1 VTAFRALLNAL
12 PVVLV
17 FTGCTLNDGD
27 ESERRPAPNPPVA
40 NTVRA
45 DGSSTVAPFAKHAA
59 ELFRRENPEVRITVA
74 VSGTRGG
81 FKRFCGGEIDI
92 WNASRPIAEEEEF
105 VCVATG
111 LDFFGFPIANDAVT
125 LITSRRNHWARCLT
139 TRQIRRIWRPG
150 SRVRRW
156 NEIDRRFPN
165 EKLQLFGPDAES
177 GTFEFFTEAI
187 NRSRGESRS
196 DYTSSEDDND
206 TVRAVRQS
214 SGGLGYVGYTYYA
227 ANQDS
232 LRAIAVDG
240 GGGCARPS
248 VETVQKGT
256 YDPLSRRLYLY
267 VNAGSLQRTAVKE
280 FVGFMLTDVDAPLL
294 ASLARLI
301 PLTAREAAQTE
312 RAFRRAVSEEPPAPS

>member
-1 VTAFRALLNAL
+1 M
-12 PVVLV
+12 VLV
-17 FTGCTLNDGD
+17 FTGCTLNDRE
-27 ESERRPAPNPPVA
+27 ESERRPAPNPAVA

-59 ELFRRENPEVRITVA
+59 ALFQRENPKVRVTVS

-105 VCVATG
+105 VCAASG
-111 LDFFGFPIANDAVT
+111 LEFFGFPIANDAVT
-125 LITSRRNHWARCLT
+125 LIASRRNDWARCLT

-156 NEIDRRFPN
+156 NQIDRRFPD
-165 EKLQLFGPDAES
+165 ERLQLFGPDAES

-187 NRSRGESRS
+187 NRARGESRS
-196 DYTSSEDDND
+196 DYTGSDNDND
-206 TVRAVRQS
+206 TVRAVRES
-214 SGGLGYVGYTYYA
+214 IGGLGYVGYTYYA

-256 YDPLSRRLYLY
+256 YVPLSRRLYLY
-267 VNAGSLQRTAVKE
+267 VNAASLQRAPVRE
-280 FVGFMLTDVDAPLL
+280 FVRFVLADIDAPLL
-294 ASLARLI
+294 AVLGRLI
-301 PLTAREAAQTE
+301 PLTERQAAQAKE
-312 RAFRRAVSEEPPAPS
+312 AFRRAVSEEPPAPS